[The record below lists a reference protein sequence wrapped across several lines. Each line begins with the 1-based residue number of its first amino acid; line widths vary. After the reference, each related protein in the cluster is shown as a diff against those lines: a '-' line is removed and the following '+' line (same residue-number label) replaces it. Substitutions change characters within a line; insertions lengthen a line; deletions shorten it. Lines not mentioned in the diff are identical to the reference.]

1 MNLTPQQ
8 GFDLLGLLAIAGIMH
23 ALVAGAVCTALGCFK
38 DAKFVKRV
46 RS

>member
-1 MNLTPQQ
+1 MEITAQQ

-38 DAKFVKRV
+38 DGVFKKHV

>member
-1 MNLTPQQ
+1 MNLTAQQ
-8 GFDLLGLLAIAGIMH
+8 GFDLLGLLVIAGIMH

-38 DAKFVKRV
+38 TGKRA

>member
-1 MNLTPQQ
+1 MNMTAQQ
-8 GFDLLGLLAIAGIMH
+8 GFDLLGLLVIAGIMH

-38 DAKFVKRV
+38 DGVFRKRV